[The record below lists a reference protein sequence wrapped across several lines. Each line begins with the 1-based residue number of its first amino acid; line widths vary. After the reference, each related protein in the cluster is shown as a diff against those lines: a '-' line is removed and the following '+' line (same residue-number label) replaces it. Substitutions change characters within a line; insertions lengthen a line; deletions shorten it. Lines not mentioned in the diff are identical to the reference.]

1 MKQTVTVVLL
11 LLLTVS
17 TQAQEAKQKLGFIP
31 YADPGIAKSTH
42 REMAYKTMYEAAT
55 RIFINT
61 QRFDVLDRGKFNILK
76 IEQTI
81 QKKPELINSEIIRQG
96 RILAAQVLVVAEITA
111 FSVTPS
117 DDKKGWSAFLVA
129 EIKQLDVET
138 SKALAA
144 VQLKGEHKDIG
155 KSPLN
160 LARAE
165 SPDQA
170 ISKIVDKLEKDLEK
184 WIHSSFPIQMQILTE
199 SWEKNNTQHIIYAR
213 GGKNMGL
220 TPRNKMCLRR
230 VRKLSSG
237 DIVVETVA
245 ELKLTI
251 DGIGETTTKYELKAK
266 KDWPAVERA
275 QREFQSELFV
285 MECSN

>member
-17 TQAQEAKQKLGFIP
+17 TQAQDAKQKLGFIP

-96 RILAAQVLVVAEITA
+96 RVLAAQVLVVAEITA

-117 DDKKGWSAFLVA
+117 ADKKGWSAFLVT
-129 EIKQLDVET
+129 EIKQLDVES

-144 VQLKGEHKDIG
+144 VQLKGEYKDLQG
-155 KSPLN
+155 
-160 LARAE
+160 
-165 SPDQA
+165 SPDVFRAGSADQA
-170 ISKIVDKLEKDLEK
+170 VSKVVDKLEKDLEK

-199 SWEKNNTQHIIYAR
+199 SWEKNNTQHVIYAR

-237 DIVVETVA
+237 DIVVETIA